1 MSTLMINSKV
11 KLGCNICDKCCI
23 NRGDIKIT
31 PINVIE
37 ISRFMKISIKEFIE
51 NYTCRLENQPLEIVI
66 KSVGERNRCILN
78 DEKTNMCTVH
88 SVKPMQCV
96 TFPLIPID
104 LEHDIFYNQ
113 DTCVCDEKKEMRVID
128 WLNGKKGIYVKY
140 KKIYMEW
147 IELIENIQKRWDNI
161 DKNLQEEI
169 FDILFYNYDHN
180 VKDIKNAVRKNFKIV
195 KKLLKETVLM
205 FL

>member
-31 PINVIE
+31 PVNVIE
-37 ISRFMKISIKEFIE
+37 ISRFMKISIKDFIE

-66 KSVGERNRCILN
+66 KSVGKKNICILN
-78 DEKTNMCTVH
+78 DEKTSMCTIH
-88 SVKPMQCV
+88 KVKPMQCV

-113 DTCVCDEKKEMRVID
+113 DTCECDEKKEMKVID

-147 IELIENIQKRWDNI
+147 IELIEELQKKWDKI
-161 DKNLQEEI
+161 DKNIQEEI
-169 FDILFYNYDHN
+169 FDILFYNYDDN
-180 VKDIKNAVRKNFKIV
+180 VKNIKKAVRKNFKIV
-195 KKLLKETVLM
+195 KKM
-205 FL
+205 AI